1 MPTHADPAAPAA
13 AVPTDPA
20 AFLREHAATQ
30 APNVQSYR
38 LPGEQWWLKRA
49 GASHGAGRYRA
60 MAVLARLLGLAVLRP
75 VPTPGGPAAI
85 AIEVRRLQDFAARG
99 LRAPEVLAVQH
110 DAFLMR
116 HLGAPDEETHSL
128 GNEIDHAVAEGPEA
142 VLALWRQG
150 LDAIARVHASG
161 TCLSQAFARNLVR
174 CPDGVVGYVDFEDDP
189 ATALPLAVCHARD
202 ALCYAQSTALYL
214 RQAGALDAARALWAA
229 WLGAQGPDMRAVL
242 ATTVRRL
249 RWLRHLPPSR
259 RLGRDLQRVRAAY
272 DLLAP

>member
-1 MPTHADPAAPAA
+1 MLPHADPSPPAA
-13 AVPTDPA
+13 TLTDPA

-30 APNVQSYR
+30 GPNVQSYR
-38 LPGEQWWLKRA
+38 LPGAQWWLKRA
-49 GASHGAGRYRA
+49 GASHGPGRYRA

-85 AIEVRRLQDFAARG
+85 AIEVERLRDFAARG
-99 LRAPEVLAVQH
+99 LRAPEVLAVQQ

-116 HLGAPDEETHSL
+116 HLGRPDEETHSL

-150 LDAIARVHASG
+150 LDAIAQVHASG

-189 ATALPLAVCHARD
+189 ATALPLPVCHARD
-202 ALCYAQSTALYL
+202 ALCYVQSTALYL
-214 RQAGALDAARALWAA
+214 RQAGALESARTLWAA
-229 WLGAQGPDMRAVL
+229 WLSARGPEARAVL

-249 RWLRHLPPSR
+249 AWLRHLPQSR